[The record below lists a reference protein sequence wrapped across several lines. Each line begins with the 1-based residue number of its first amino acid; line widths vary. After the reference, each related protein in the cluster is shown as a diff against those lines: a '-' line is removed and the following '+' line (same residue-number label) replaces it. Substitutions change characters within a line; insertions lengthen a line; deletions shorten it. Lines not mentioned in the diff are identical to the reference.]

1 MASRKDHKGD
11 DGTTGILGG
20 GRLPKYHPRI
30 EALGALDE
38 ASAALGLARAAAQTE
53 RGKSLL
59 VQVQRDIYALMGEVA
74 TKPGGTYT
82 SKKMEQ
88 SRVTWLEAQIDQ
100 LETTNTVVKEFILP
114 GDTTAGAAIS
124 LARTIVRRAERRM
137 TELLANKEITN
148 PILLQYLNRL
158 STLCFSLE
166 LLENAQAGKSTTR
179 ARQ

>member
-30 EALGALDE
+30 EALGTLDE

-74 TKPGGTYT
+74 TKPAGTYT

-166 LLENAQAGKSTTR
+166 LFENAQAGKSTTR